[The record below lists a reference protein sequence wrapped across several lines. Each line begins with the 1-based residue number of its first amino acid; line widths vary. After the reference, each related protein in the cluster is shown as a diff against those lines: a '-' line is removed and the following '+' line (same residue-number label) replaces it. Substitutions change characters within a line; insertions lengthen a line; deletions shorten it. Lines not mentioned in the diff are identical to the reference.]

1 MLGDCVWSI
10 DQLELIINLLFLIS
24 IFLFS
29 KIESAMEFV
38 PCFSGQVDLILFLGG
53 GGRWFLVF
61 FLVLLWVLKL
71 LLINLCLLSFL
82 GCWFLDHVAFV
93 SVLIWIVVAF
103 SSLASLVRWW
113 NLNLKGMTIQIK
125 WFFFYTKFN

>member
-61 FLVLLWVLKL
+61 FLVLL
-71 LLINLCLLSFL
+71 
-82 GCWFLDHVAFV
+82 
-93 SVLIWIVVAF
+93 
-103 SSLASLVRWW
+103 
-113 NLNLKGMTIQIK
+113 
-125 WFFFYTKFN
+125 